1 MRCLQ
6 PCDLPKLR
14 SLWCSRLARRG
25 GNGSGKSTLL
35 AALKAEIKNC
45 AYYWPTTDRL
55 AFRFTAQTNFDEPHV
70 PSTTMRTS
78 RVHARPSTPAFPGE
92 RQLRSL
98 EEIVEHTDAAIYLLD
113 EFDTNLDPFN
123 RATADALVEQLAQR
137 ARVIEISHRD
147 RE

>member
-6 PCDLPKLR
+6 PCDLLKLR
-14 SLWCSRLARRG
+14 SLWCSRLATRG

-35 AALKAEIKNC
+35 AALKTEIKNC

-70 PSTTMRTS
+70 PSTTMRKSPRKTK
-78 RVHARPSTPAFPGE
+78 HAGFSSGE

-98 EEIVEHTDAAIYLLD
+98 EEIVEHTDAA
-113 EFDTNLDPFN
+113 T
-123 RATADALVEQLAQR
+123 
-137 ARVIEISHRD
+137 
-147 RE
+147 